1 MSSRHVLPM
10 LLLAVGVAA
19 CSESN
24 PSSPAVS
31 DPRAERVQPEP
42 STSTPAATGPL
53 LTLQLDGVTWQ
64 ADREIWGAVHP
75 PGMGQTVILSGSFGP
90 KDAHEQAF
98 NLNLHAA
105 PQPGTYRLQSATPQI
120 GVVQL
125 ANLSQERYLM
135 GNLFGYDVEVEL
147 LQMQTNPVRI
157 EARFEGSL
165 VASDGA
171 TLKLTAGHFRYSE

>member
-1 MSSRHVLPM
+1 MSFRRVLA
-10 LLLAVGVAA
+10 LLLLTIGVAA
-19 CSESN
+19 CNESD
-24 PSSPAVS
+24 PSSPADS
-31 DPRAERVQPEP
+31 ASPTARAQPAP
-42 STSTPAATGPL
+42 STSTPAAAGPL

-64 ADREIWGAVHP
+64 ADREIWGTVHP
-75 PGMGQTVILSGSFGP
+75 PGMGQTVIMSGSFGP

-105 PQPGTYRLQSATPQI
+105 AQPGTYRLQSAAPQI

-135 GNLFGYDVEVEL
+135 GNVLGYDIEVEL
-147 LQMQTNPVRI
+147 LQMQANPVRI

>member
-1 MSSRHVLPM
+1 MSYRHVPVL

-19 CSESN
+19 CSESGTL
-24 PSSPAVS
+24 SPTDS
-31 DPRAERVQPEP
+31 DPRASRVQPAP
-42 STSTPAATGPL
+42 NASTPAAAGPL

-75 PGMGQTVILSGSFGP
+75 PGMGQTVVMSGSFGP
-90 KDAHEQAF
+90 KDAHEQTF

-105 PQPGTYRLQSATPQI
+105 AQPGIYRLQNAAPLI

-135 GNLFGYDVEVEL
+135 GNVLGYDIEVEL

-165 VASDGA
+165 VATDGA

>member
-1 MSSRHVLPM
+1 MSPRHA
-10 LLLAVGVAA
+10 LLTLMLAVGVAA
-19 CSESN
+19 CSQSN
-24 PSSPAVS
+24 PPSPADS
-31 DPRAERVQPEP
+31 DPRVARVQPAP
-42 STSTPAATGPL
+42 STSTPTAAGPL
-53 LTLQLDGVTWQ
+53 LTLQLDGVAWQ

-75 PGMGQTVILSGSFGP
+75 PGMGQTVIMSGSFGP

-105 PQPGTYRLQSATPQI
+105 TQPGTYRLQSTAPAI
-120 GVVQL
+120 GMVQL

-135 GNLFGYDVEVEL
+135 GNVLGYDIEVEL
-147 LQMQTNPVRI
+147 LQMQVNPVRI